1 MVVTLNTL
9 NLTKNRLIIF
19 QYGIY
24 GITKE
29 LMPIGISIVVIVQYL
44 IKSMKD
50 SQ

>member
-9 NLTKNRLIIF
+9 NLTQNKLIIF
-19 QYGIY
+19 QYAIY